1 MPNIVQIPYYLEH
14 ISQLIILLWACF
26 KFHRTLVHISSQA
39 HMNKQYYVSQ
49 IAYIPTCSAFL
60 SCLCIVE
67 EMMDAMSVVA
77 PCSGTR

>member
-1 MPNIVQIPYYLEH
+1 MSNIVQIPYYLEH
-14 ISQLIILLWACF
+14 ISQLIILLQACF
-26 KFHRTLVHISSQA
+26 KFPGTLVHISSQA
-39 HMNKQYYVSQ
+39 HMNVLQ
-49 IAYIPTCSAFL
+49 IAYIPTCSTFL